1 VRAYEPGDGEEGGLV
16 AGEEVAGVEDDL
28 RELEEEEGH
37 VGAAGELGRQRV
49 PFLVLLGDLRGKR
62 NQRQCKNRQAAAAEK
77 FINRATFGADVGR
90 GGGNQTLGI
99 GAGVTVTT
107 SAASGSA
114 CRRRRCRRSAER

>member
-1 VRAYEPGDGEEGGLV
+1 LGAYEPRDGEEGGLV
-16 AGEEVAGVEDDL
+16 AGEEIAGVEDDL

-37 VGAAGELGRQRV
+37 VGAAGELGRQGV

-62 NQRQCKNRQAAAAEK
+62 NQRQCKNRQAAADKK
-77 FINRATFGADVGR
+77 FNRAAFRADVGR